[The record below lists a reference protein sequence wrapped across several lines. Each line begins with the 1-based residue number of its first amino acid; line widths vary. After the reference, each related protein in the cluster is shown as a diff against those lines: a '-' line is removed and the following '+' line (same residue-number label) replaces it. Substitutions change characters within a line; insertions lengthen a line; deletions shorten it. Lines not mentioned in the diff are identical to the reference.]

1 MCTHKNDTS
10 PIIQHS
16 WAPGIL
22 WWLRQWRVCLRCG
35 RYAQRIPELGRSP
48 SFSKSTPGFLPGKS
62 HGQRNLAGEVH
73 RITESQTWLSNSLS
87 LSPEHQAWY
96 SARAIFLWRWQS
108 WKDLWVSSKLV
119 IISEMK
125 RLMKSGWDGL
135 PGVTDLVL
143 GVTKFGAFVFWLPV
157 LMLH

>member
-1 MCTHKNDTS
+1 MHTQKWHITYYTALLSTRDSLVAQTVKSLPALWEIRVWSLSWEDPLPS
-10 PIIQHS
+10 PRALQDS
-16 WAPGIL
+16 CLENPMARETWWATVP
-22 WWLRQWRVCLRCG
+22 
-35 RYAQRIPELGRSP
+35 
-48 SFSKSTPGFLPGKS
+48 
-62 HGQRNLAGEVH
+62 
-73 RITESQTWLSNSLS
+73 RITESQTWLSDSLS

-96 SARAIFLWRWQS
+96 SARSTFLWRWQR

-125 RLMKSGWDGL
+125 RLTKSGWDGL

-143 GVTKFGAFVFWLPV
+143 GVTKFRAFVSWLPV